1 MDGPSLDELLDE
13 ASPPEYVC
21 IQAFIDPA
29 REAELEP
36 LKDRAAQTGC
46 AVTPGLGPRYL
57 HSTGQLHKGGP
68 ARGVFVQ
75 LVASHPDD
83 LLIPGAHETFGMLI
97 DAQSLGDAQSLDAR
111 GLPVVRIQLGDD
123 ADAGLDTLIAALET

>member
-1 MDGPSLDELLDE
+1 LATLFDALAPDG
-13 ASPPEYVC
+13 YVA
-21 IQAFIDPA
+21 IQAYLPRYGQRDA
-29 REAELEP
+29 RLTSLREAI
-36 LKDRAAQTGC
+36 RRRTRR
-46 AVTPGLGPRYL
+46 AVTLGYGPRYL

-68 ARGVFVQ
+68 ARGAFIQ

-123 ADAGLDTLIAALET
+123 PDAGLDLLIASLEG